1 MAVVRF
7 EGRKKNDPKL
17 LAYGFQPNGDA
28 LSLCRDLADG
38 QMRLDLSVHADGSLT
53 SKVTDTA
60 TDEEYV
66 LHLVPDA
73 AGSFV
78 GRVRNDY
85 QTVLDDVCASCY
97 DFLSFGDGQAKALA
111 DYVKGRYRA
120 SLEFLWGNSPDAAIW
135 RRDDNRKWF
144 GIMMVVSRR
153 KLGFDSDERVAVM
166 NFKHDAKQD
175 GTITDGAKYFPAYH
189 MSKVHWVTVVLDGSV
204 PTEELT
210 ARLDRSYELAKKKG

>member
-17 LAYGFQPNGDA
+17 LAYGFQSKGET

-38 QMRLDLSVHADGSLT
+38 QMRLDLVVRADGSLI

-78 GRVRNDY
+78 GRVRADY
-85 QTVLDDVCASCY
+85 QSVLDDICAHCY
-97 DFLSFGDGQAKALA
+97 DFVAFGDGQAKALA
-111 DYVKGRYRA
+111 DYVKRQYGA
-120 SLEFLWGNSPDAAIW
+120 SLEFLWDNSPDAAIW

-144 GIMMVVSRR
+144 GIMMVVPRR
-153 KLGFDSDERVAVM
+153 KFGFDSDERVAVM

-175 GTITDGAKYFPAYH
+175 GAITDGQIYFPAYH
-189 MSKVHWVTVVLDGSV
+189 MSKVHWVTVILDGSV
-204 PTEELT
+204 PIEELT
-210 ARLDRSYELAKKKG
+210 ARIDRSYELAKKKG